1 MKARDH
7 RHRLA
12 IFVSETIYTGAAMQK
27 RSWTSR
33 KTIVLA
39 LLALFLLPLAARA
52 AIFAFEDRPHSWRDA
67 DWSSIGSLPP
77 AERHPE
83 ARVLVLSGRTGGWKG
98 VVAVHSWIVIKREN
112 GRDWT
117 RYDVVGWGNPVRVNG
132 WAPDGRWYGDRPVVI
147 ADLKGAAAEKLIPR
161 IEAAIT
167 AYRFHNAGDY
177 RIWPGPNSNTFVAHR
192 AAGYARAR
200 RDPAGKRHRP
210 RLPSAGVFRPHRQRH
225 RRGSELVGTPRAQ
238 ARLGR
243 GCGIEF
249 PRTCRRP
256 RSAEPGAQ
264 AAGHWPAWRG
274 RAGGAGQSRL
284 RLKLTAF
291 SRRIVSTTIRPA

>member
-12 IFVSETIYTGAAMQK
+12 IFVSETIYTGTAMQK

-83 ARVLVLSGRTGGWKG
+83 ARVLILSGRTGGWKG

-112 GRDWT
+112 GRDWS
-117 RYDVVGWGNPVRVNG
+117 RYDVVGWGNPVRING

-177 RIWPGPNSNTFVAHR
+177 RIWPGPNSNTFVATVLR
-192 AAGYARAR
+192 ATPELGAILPANAIG
-200 RDPAGKRHRP
+200 RD
-210 RLPSAGVFRPHRQRH
+210 FRPQAYFGRTDS
-225 RRGSELVGTPRAQ
+225 GTGVEANLWGLLGLKLGWVEGVELNFLGLVVGLDLQNPALKLPGIG
-238 ARLGR
+238 RLGV
-243 GCGIEF
+243 GV
-249 PRTCRRP
+249 PAVLAKAD
-256 RSAEPGAQ
+256 SA
-264 AAGHWPAWRG
+264 
-274 RAGGAGQSRL
+274 
-284 RLKLTAF
+284 
-291 SRRIVSTTIRPA
+291 